1 MGEDIELASLPSRIQ
16 TPILN
21 VDNANAEPIVPCD
34 FVPYDADVNNALQL
48 LDATIDAYDC

>member
-21 VDNANAEPIVPCD
+21 VDDANAEPIVPCD
-34 FVPYDADVNNALQL
+34 YVPCDAEVNNALQL